1 MSLKGK
7 KALLSRWW
15 KILTGKNLVAVK
27 QGAGKYYSK
36 SQLAGYYNDLT
47 GKVNPETLLD
57 DEGIPINEIEGGK
70 TVYFPISIF
79 QYALGLWDL
88 YIEKGDKE
96 YRKHFLK
103 ICEWIS
109 AKQEVSGAWN
119 CVEPIGYKKIKYSSM
134 GQGEGVSVL
143 LRAFKLTG
151 ESKWLD
157 SAKAAV
163 NFMCTDINAGGTLS
177 LENDCVIFEEYA
189 HLESDKKSVLNGWIF
204 SLFGLY
210 DYLKIV
216 DDERVHKIY
225 NQSLNTLAKNL
236 KCYDRKY
243 WSNYDMSGRIASPA
257 YHDLHICL
265 LTTLSDLT
273 DNRIYLEQAE
283 IWKVYQKS
291 KIKKVRAIIKKAIQ
305 KLGDSTEGVL
315 VK

>member
-7 KALLSRWW
+7 KALIIRWW
-15 KILTGKNLVAVK
+15 KMLTGKNRVAVK
-27 QGAGKYYSK
+27 QGVGKYYNK

-57 DEGIPINEIEGGK
+57 KDGIPINEIEGGK

-79 QYALGLWDL
+79 QY
-88 YIEKGDKE
+88 
-96 YRKHFLK
+96 
-103 ICEWIS
+103 
-109 AKQEVSGAWN
+109 V
-119 CVEPIGYKKIKYSSM
+119 KYSSM

-151 ESKWLD
+151 ERKWLD

-177 LENDCVIFEEYA
+177 LKNDCVIFEEYA

-216 DDERVHKIY
+216 DDERVRKIY

-236 KCYDRKY
+236 KYYDRKY